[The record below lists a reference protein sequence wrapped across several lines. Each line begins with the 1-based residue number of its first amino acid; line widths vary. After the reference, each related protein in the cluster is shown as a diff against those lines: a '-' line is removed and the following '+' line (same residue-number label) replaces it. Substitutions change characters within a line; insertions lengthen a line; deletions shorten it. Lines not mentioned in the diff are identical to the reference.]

1 LETAHRDVQCR
12 ILDFAA
18 AARCRLYRHL
28 APLARSTAV
37 PASVESFRAGP
48 TDPGGGSRADALLGQ
63 RAIIAIYALADWV
76 MAKNRLYIEAN
87 SAARYGM
94 RRFHV
99 RRTPLRVAQILLPK
113 GRSMDQEWC
122 RDLY

>member
-1 LETAHRDVQCR
+1 M
-12 ILDFAA
+12 
-18 AARCRLYRHL
+18 YRHL

-37 PASVESFRAGP
+37 PASVDSFRAGP

-76 MAKNRLYIEAN
+76 MAKNRVKIEGN
-87 SAARYGM
+87 STARYGM